1 MPRSLPLL
9 PPLLSLAVLLNAC
22 APLAARFSSRHVPSL
37 RGARSVEIEYEWRSW
52 ANGVAVRHQL
62 ERQGATDTF
71 AGSGTML
78 IHGSSGPLAVT
89 IPDTAMVAFL
99 EALSRV
105 PITTGEYEPVWQPDS
120 YPRYTV
126 RVHLDDGVVEFHS
139 SSATSD
145 MRPWRVDLA
154 GTKYVSRSGATMEA
168 LKHLYPFM
176 RHEELMR
183 ERAERP
189 PTPAAGGTA
198 P

>member
-1 MPRSLPLL
+1 
-9 PPLLSLAVLLNAC
+9 
-22 APLAARFSSRHVPSL
+22 VPSL

-52 ANGVAVRHQL
+52 TWGVQERHQL

-78 IHGSSGPLAVT
+78 KGGRWGPLAVT

-120 YPRYTV
+120 YPSYTV

-139 SSATSD
+139 SSSTSD
-145 MRPWRVDLA
+145 MRPWQVDLG

-168 LKHLYPFM
+168 LKHLFPFL
-176 RHEELMR
+176 RLDELR
-183 ERAERP
+183 ELAERP
-189 PTPAAGGTA
+189 PTPSAGGTA